1 MTKSTNMP
9 LYKSLKGAVATWKI
23 FAKKHMAIIGDIFK
37 TDILGSRTLTSRRTC
52 NIDSILMM
60 TGMIARNMQGYKKFD
75 AFLMKSFWEKRDTI
89 PTHVSIAVA
98 FLNSFCGVFIAV
110 LRL

>member
-1 MTKSTNMP
+1 
-9 LYKSLKGAVATWKI
+9 
-23 FAKKHMAIIGDIFK
+23 MAIIGDIFK

-75 AFLMKSFWEKRDTI
+75 AFLMKSF
-89 PTHVSIAVA
+89 
-98 FLNSFCGVFIAV
+98 
-110 LRL
+110 